1 MRTLQQNLGLLDTL
15 LDEAIADAFGPE
27 LASAIGELRDAATA
41 EGDEASRLD
50 TLAERLRHAD
60 LETIERT
67 LNAQTFRFHLRNNA
81 ERLEIERVNRERAM
95 KATAESPRH
104 ESVREAVRRV
114 MNLGVSRDGFL
125 DRLSRIEIEPTLTA
139 HPTESRRRT
148 ILHKQR
154 EIGDS
159 LRRLSQDLT
168 PQEREGETQRLRHL
182 LRLLLAT
189 DEVRSQKLRVDEEVN
204 NGLYFLT
211 GAIWTVV
218 PRLQRDIASAIT
230 DCFGGD
236 PVSPADLPPLL
247 RYRTWIGGDRD
258 GNPLVTPEATERAL
272 AKLREAAVDLH
283 CEALMRLRHELS
295 VSTRRVQA
303 PTRLLEAIEA
313 DRQLGLVDEDATR
326 HLAHEPYRVR
336 LHQMM
341 ARLQGWKQDP
351 GIYHTDAFVADLELI
366 REALHESGLGEVAD
380 SGVLADAIVR
390 ARAFGLHLASM
401 DIRQHSKIHEEA
413 VEEFLRLAGVEGSYT
428 SLDEA
433 ARIELLRKELVSP
446 RPLLPRDAALGEA
459 ARGVLDCYRVVRE
472 AVRRDRRSIGA
483 TIISMT
489 HTLSDM
495 LEVLVI
501 MKEAGLFHAGVG
513 ELDVVPLF
521 ETVDDLERA
530 GPLLGELFTD
540 PVYRKHLQGRGQS
553 QEIMLGYSDSNK
565 DGGYWVANWSLH
577 KAEERLAKVC
587 REHGVRFRF
596 FHGRGGTVGR
606 GGGRANR
613 AILAAPPVSRNGRI
627 RFTEQG
633 EVISFR
639 YGQPALAHRH
649 IEQIVGAIILTADDS
664 NVDKGPDDAIGAGDI
679 GVMDE
684 LASRSRRAYREL
696 IDNDDFWAFYT
707 KASPI
712 AYIGDLPIASRP
724 VSRSGGQVNMDNLR
738 AIPWVFAWTQMR
750 AIAPGWFGI
759 GASLGAMIER
769 DAGLAERLSKW
780 YRAWPIFRAMLD
792 NAQQEMA
799 RARLVIARRYA
810 DRVGG
815 EACAKVMR
823 TIEDDFR
830 LAEKAVLAI
839 TGQERL
845 LDNNPVIQRSI
856 RERNPDTDLLNL
868 AQIELLRRA
877 TGADEGEMIRLRSV
891 LFTSI
896 NGIAAAMQ
904 ATG

>member
-1 MRTLQQNLGLLDTL
+1 MRTLQQNLELLDTL
-15 LDEAIADAFGPE
+15 LDEAISDAFGPE
-27 LASAIGELRDAATA
+27 LASAIAELRDAATSG
-41 EGDEASRLD
+41 GDEASRLD
-50 TLAERLRHAD
+50 ALAERLKGAD

-67 LNAQTFRFHLRNNA
+67 LNAQSFRFHLRNNA

-95 KATAESPRH
+95 DATPESPRD
-104 ESVREAVRRV
+104 ESVRDAVLRV
-114 MNLGVSRDGFL
+114 MNLGVDRDRFIE
-125 DRLSRIEIEPTLTA
+125 RLSRIQIEPTLTA

-159 LRRLSQDLT
+159 LRRLSGDLT

-204 NGLYFLT
+204 NGLYFLS

-230 DCFGGD
+230 DCFGGE
-236 PVSPADLPPLL
+236 PVSPADLPQTLC
-247 RYRTWIGGDRD
+247 YRTWIGGDRD

-283 CEALMRLRHELS
+283 CQALMRLRHELS
-295 VSTRRVQA
+295 ISTRRVPPPQ
-303 PTRLLEAIEA
+303 RLVEAIRA
-313 DRQLGLVDEDATR
+313 DERLGLLDSDSTR
-326 HLAHEPYRVR
+326 HLTHEPFRVR

-341 ARLQGWKQDP
+341 ARLQQWKEDP
-351 GIYHTDAFVADLELI
+351 GVYHADAFVADLELL

-380 SGVLADAIVR
+380 FGVLADEIVR

-401 DIRQHSKIHEEA
+401 DIRQHSKVHEAA
-413 VEEFLRLAGVEGSYT
+413 VAEFLRLAGVEGSYA
-428 SLDEA
+428 SMDEK
-433 ARIELLRKELVSP
+433 ARVELLRTELASP
-446 RPLLPRDAALGEA
+446 RPLLPPEAALSDD
-459 ARGVLDCYRVVRE
+459 ARGVMDCYRVVRN
-472 AVRRDRRSIGA
+472 AVRRDRTSIGA

-501 MKEAGLFHAGVG
+501 MKEAGLFNAGVG

-521 ETVDDLERA
+521 ETVDDLEAA

-649 IEQIVGAIILTADDS
+649 LEQIVGAMILTADDS
-664 NVDKGPDDAIGAGDI
+664 VVDKGPDDAIGPDDI
-679 GVMDE
+679 KVMDR
-684 LASRSRRAYREL
+684 LASDSRRAYRDL
-696 IDNDDFWAFYT
+696 VDNDSFWDFYAQ
-707 KASPI
+707 ASPI
-712 AYIGDLPIASRP
+712 AFIGDLPIASRP
-724 VSRSGGQVNMDNLR
+724 VSRSGGKVNLDNLR

-750 AIAPGWFGI
+750 AIVPGWFGI
-759 GASLGAMIER
+759 GASLGRALEND
-769 DAGLAERLSKW
+769 DALAERLSEW
-780 YRAWPIFRAMLD
+780 YRSWPIFRAMLD

-799 RARLVIARRYA
+799 RARLVIAQRYA

-815 EACAKVMR
+815 EACEGVMR
-823 TIEDDFR
+823 TLDEDFR
-830 LAEKAVLAI
+830 LARAAVLRI

-845 LDNNPVIQRSI
+845 LDNNPVIKKSI
-856 RERNPDTDLLNL
+856 AERNPDTDLLNL

-877 TGADEGEMIRLRSV
+877 ADAEEGESSRIRSV